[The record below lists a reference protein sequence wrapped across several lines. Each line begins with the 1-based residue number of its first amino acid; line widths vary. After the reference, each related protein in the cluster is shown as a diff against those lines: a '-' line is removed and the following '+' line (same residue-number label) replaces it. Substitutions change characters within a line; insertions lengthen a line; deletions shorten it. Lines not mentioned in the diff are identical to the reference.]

1 MGGGDDKLFFGTLA
15 EQVQI
20 STAHL
25 KASTSHLGG
34 GTDVNKGVRMREASA
49 AGFNSPL

>member
-1 MGGGDDKLFFGTLA
+1 MSGNLFFGTSA

-25 KASTSHLGG
+25 KAAASHLGG
-34 GTDVNKGVRMREASA
+34 STDVNKGGRMREASA